1 MQQTNLKS
9 SEGELPSE
17 MLETKPATTI
27 KQDVEQ
33 QSMSYNKL
41 NKTVFEFF
49 RGKDYECFESFKQG
63 YSKSVSEDY
72 KNVDLLC
79 NLNELVYNYCSNK
92 RMSSEQKANFKNLCN
107 GIQMLNRSIRE
118 YDTDDTDRVFVAHL
132 VGYILKVIRNFYH
145 D

>member
-1 MQQTNLKS
+1 MQQTN
-9 SEGELPSE
+9 SESETTLPST
-17 MLETKPATTI
+17 MPVTQDSTNI
-27 KQDVEQ
+27 KQDETQ
-33 QSMSYNKL
+33 QSMSYNML

-63 YSKSVSEDY
+63 YGKSVSEDY
-72 KNVDLLC
+72 KNIDLLC

-107 GIQMLNRSIRE
+107 GIQMLNKSMRQ
-118 YDTDDTDRVFVAHL
+118 YDTNETDKVFIAHL
-132 VGYILKVIRNFYH
+132 TGYILKIVRNFYH